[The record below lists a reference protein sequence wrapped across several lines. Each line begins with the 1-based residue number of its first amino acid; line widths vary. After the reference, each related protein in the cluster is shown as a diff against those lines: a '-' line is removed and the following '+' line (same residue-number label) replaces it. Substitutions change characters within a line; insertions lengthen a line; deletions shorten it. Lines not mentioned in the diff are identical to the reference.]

1 MIDYISIIQKYYNP
15 NSELYDL
22 LITHSRQVAEFA
34 MQLADVAA
42 VAIDRDFVYEASM
55 LHDIGIYQTDA
66 PGIKCFG
73 TEPYLRHGLIG
84 KRLLEQEGL
93 PRHALVCERHIGAGL
108 TADEIVSQH
117 LPLPAVDML
126 PKTNE
131 EKLVCYADNFF
142 SKSHIAP
149 ARTYEKVYSSMEKFG
164 PGTISRLE
172 EMHRL
177 FPIPDHIRH
186 CE

>member
-1 MIDYISIIQKYYNP
+1 MMIDYISIIQKYYNP
-15 NSELYDL
+15 DSELYKL

-34 MQLADVAA
+34 MQLADATA
-42 VAIDRDFVYEASM
+42 VAIDKDFAYEAAM
-55 LHDIGIYQTDA
+55 LHDIGIYKTYA
-66 PGIKCFG
+66 PSILCFG

-84 KRLLEQEGL
+84 KEILEAEGL

-108 TADEIVSQH
+108 TAQEITEQK

-126 PKTNE
+126 PVSNE

-149 ARTYEKVYSSMEKFG
+149 ARTYAQVHDSMARYG
-164 PGTISRLE
+164 NGTLLRLE
-172 EMHRL
+172 EMHNM
-177 FPIPDHIRH
+177 FPAA
-186 CE
+186 E